1 MTDLEIIEAAEQANL
16 CFPECWHLRA
26 ELDPTLDDIK
36 FEQEWLAKA
45 ATDEDR
51 QKRSELLAVGR
62 RNAEAY
68 MRILRIFVD
77 KIIELHT
84 KETSH
89 ETA

>member
-36 FEQEWLAKA
+36 FEQKWLAEA
-45 ATDEDR
+45 PTDEVR
-51 QKRSELLAVGR
+51 QTRAELLAVGR
-62 RNAEAY
+62 RNAEGY
-68 MRILRIFVD
+68 MKILRVFVD
-77 KIIELHT
+77 KIIELHA

-89 ETA
+89 EIA

>member
-1 MTDLEIIEAAEQANL
+1 MTDLEIIEAAEQAKL

-36 FEQEWLAKA
+36 FEQEWLAGA
-45 ATDEDR
+45 STEEDR

-68 MRILRIFVD
+68 MKILRVFVD
-77 KIIELHT
+77 KIIELHI
-84 KETSH
+84 KETNCEAS
-89 ETA
+89 